1 VYGLI
6 FLSRWVA
13 PETTNEVTEVPDGV
27 WFANQTMTNS
37 CATVALLNIINN
49 HKCID
54 FGMPLDEFRERTS
67 KMTPKDRGLAIDRFD
82 HVRNVHNSFATEL
95 DKMCV
100 DMRLKEDFAAYERKK
115 RRTASKKR
123 TRKKARN
130 ADYEDESGLHFVAF
144 VPVDGVVWRMDGLE
158 RCPRKV
164 GMLSEGDSWVAAV
177 LPELQSQLESAVA
190 NDLEYSLLSLT
201 STVDVARVEADVA
214 KTTRTREDWGP
225 FLSTLVRIHAEKGTL
240 RDAMK

>member
-6 FLSRWVA
+6 FLSRWIA
-13 PETTNEVTEVPDGV
+13 PETTNELTEVLEGI

-54 FGMPLDEFRERTS
+54 FGMPLTEFRERTS
-67 KMTPKDRGLAIDRFD
+67 KMTPKDRGLAIDQFD

-95 DKMCV
+95 DKMNV
-100 DMRLKEDFAAYERKK
+100 DMRLKEDFAAFERRK
-115 RRTASKKR
+115 RRAASKN

-130 ADYEDESGLHFVAF
+130 DDYEDESGLHFVAF
-144 VPVDGVVWRMDGLE
+144 VPVNGVVWRMDGLE

-164 GMLSEGDSWVAAV
+164 GVLADGDTWVATV
-177 LPELQSQLESAVA
+177 LPELQSQLESAMA
-190 NDLEYSLLSLT
+190 SDLEYSLLSLT
-201 STVDVARVEADVA
+201 AGIGASRYEADA
-214 KTTRTREDWGP
+214 RKMTRAREDWGP